1 MVKKNNRLEWF
12 NHWRQDRVKPFETWN
27 SYCTWSSRG
36 PEGHHVARA
45 NEALRDVP
53 SIKKLYV
60 MLYSSKVVI
69 CRKPLSI
76 PFLYVVGTEL
86 QHRVC
91 TFSTSCACFQ
101 NDIWLWF
108 VETIVTPF
116 LSVVGTELA
125 QSAHTHTS
133 QRDVKQILLSELFD
147 SVCADSVYTYLSP
160 RENLN
165 IIYNQPFDSILASRC
180 QCLVVASCVWC
191 FSVHLQFDTIT
202 VERKIATGIW

>member
-116 LSVVGTELA
+116 LFRCWYRASSEC
-125 QSAHTHTS
+125 THSHVTTW
-133 QRDVKQILLSELFD
+133 RKTDTALGAIWF
-147 SVCADSVYTYLSP
+147 SVC
-160 RENLN
+160 
-165 IIYNQPFDSILASRC
+165 
-180 QCLVVASCVWC
+180 W
-191 FSVHLQFDTIT
+191 
-202 VERKIATGIW
+202 

>member
-1 MVKKNNRLEWF
+1 
-12 NHWRQDRVKPFETWN
+12 
-27 SYCTWSSRG
+27 
-36 PEGHHVARA
+36 
-45 NEALRDVP
+45 
-53 SIKKLYV
+53 

-69 CRKPLSI
+69 CWKPLSI

-133 QRDVKQILLSELFD
+133 QRDVKRIPLLELFD
-147 SVCADSVYTYLSP
+147 SVCVMGTPFSASRSDAPTQPSWFDPAPGSRNAAGWASFMLLSWISP
-160 RENLN
+160 RYGRMYPLWPWPKLTASSRRLSLQQVLRCH
-165 IIYNQPFDSILASRC
+165 IISWRTIICTVMPSFLTTECRTLKLEQRTRMDQTRSWITTDMRETPF
-180 QCLVVASCVWC
+180 
-191 FSVHLQFDTIT
+191 
-202 VERKIATGIW
+202 

>member
-12 NHWRQDRVKPFETWN
+12 NHWRQDRVKPCETWN

-53 SIKKLYV
+53 SIT
-60 MLYSSKVVI
+60 SSTW
-69 CRKPLSI
+69 CSTLRK
-76 PFLYVVGTEL
+76 
-86 QHRVC
+86 
-91 TFSTSCACFQ
+91 
-101 NDIWLWF
+101 LWF
-108 VETIVTPF
+108 VGNHCQSLSFTLLALNYNIECAHSQPHAPAFRTISGCDLSKPLLLPF
-116 LSVVGTELA
+116 FSVVGTELA

-165 IIYNQPFDSILASRC
+165 II
-180 QCLVVASCVWC
+180 
-191 FSVHLQFDTIT
+191 
-202 VERKIATGIW
+202 